1 MKVISKRIARNE
13 FVSRKNGVIPS
24 LMDTWIVSSVSY
36 DCDSSSTAKKYVYN
50 TYSSAVQK
58 ANELGM
64 SSSMIEYKGGFAYQ
78 DHNYGLVVSDIIIP
92 QSIANS
98 ITDYTDIYVNIP
110 DGNGGYFDLSNPSSQ
125 YHYEGRKIM
134 HNGT

>member
-58 ANELGM
+58 ANELKELGVKE
-64 SSSMIEYKGGFAYQ
+64 SANQ
-78 DHNYGLVVSDIIIP
+78 PIP
-92 QSIANS
+92 PTAAQLDA
-98 ITDYTDIYVNIP
+98 
-110 DGNGGYFDLSNPSSQ
+110 
-125 YHYEGRKIM
+125 
-134 HNGT
+134 